1 MESDL
6 TNIRRE
12 IRHLGKMYG
21 SDHHMK
27 LIGSLKQLYHY
38 LFMEMGS
45 TEESTYLNKWNELS
59 KMLADRGKPDRNR
72 PLVGGRL
79 MFVLF
84 LLGDYMKQYKPIS
97 SEFHKHIHIFQE
109 NNLSG
114 IVKAFMEFRILSNWW
129 FEPIDFIPTLELISN
144 EALKPFSRFMKG
156 LDKEVRYRAVFAC
169 LSAMME
175 FVEKKRDRW
184 AKKQEFYEDFFDP
197 FLESKDPY
205 KMIQNHK
212 TWDKMIRSGNKFFQ
226 KDNEFFQKSP
236 GSLQEGTRLLETE
249 VEKWCKLELVTVY
262 CVLNFVKDYKE
273 GDLTEAIKAEDRDD
287 QELEKQKRFIKDHF
301 RVKHRGQSSNKGKQ
315 SQLRA
320 SKKN

>member
-1 MESDL
+1 MEASRLVLSAYDRCTTTGKLPLEESITPSETGVIRDHKNCLGPNSAIVGATQIEYRGKGLERDQGTDSDDELLENRKLTPMESDL

-156 LDKEVRYRAVFAC
+156 IFHFLRRILQHQVGSYKIPR
-169 LSAMME
+169 
-175 FVEKKRDRW
+175 KKTNV
-184 AKKQEFYEDFFDP
+184 A
-197 FLESKDPY
+197 
-205 KMIQNHK
+205 
-212 TWDKMIRSGNKFFQ
+212 
-226 KDNEFFQKSP
+226 
-236 GSLQEGTRLLETE
+236 
-249 VEKWCKLELVTVY
+249 
-262 CVLNFVKDYKE
+262 
-273 GDLTEAIKAEDRDD
+273 
-287 QELEKQKRFIKDHF
+287 
-301 RVKHRGQSSNKGKQ
+301 
-315 SQLRA
+315 
-320 SKKN
+320 